1 MKRMLRLSLFACTG
15 LLLLLN
21 SSCTFQ
27 KRLYRPGFFVQ
38 SNAGKPGRETPPGN
52 VPQQTADA
60 TAEAKTTSVNL
71 PADAETLT
79 VVTETAAR
87 SATNAKTTAAVQ
99 TTKQDKKAVRK
110 ADRQSRKAIKQLVKK
125 KSAVAADKP
134 VHQYI
139 IGSCV
144 CLALGIIGGLLLL
157 SSIGAATTLSSAAG
171 MLLLGFALIVL
182 GVLGAFGLSAVGLVK
197 LKMGDDA
204 SFGGYLLGF
213 IMLGLSL
220 LLGTGIVFLFAD

>member
-1 MKRMLRLSLFACTG
+1 MKRMLRLNLLVCTG
-15 LLLLLN
+15 VLLIMN

-38 SNAGKPGRETPPGN
+38 SNAVKSGRNTEQVTAGEQTTGTTADAAPATGINAGAVESLPVQPETYPGSVTETKKGTA
-52 VPQQTADA
+52 QQTAQQ
-60 TAEAKTTSVNL
+60 V
-71 PADAETLT
+71 
-79 VVTETAAR
+79 
-87 SATNAKTTAAVQ
+87 
-99 TTKQDKKAVRK
+99 KKANRK
-110 ADRQSRKAIKQLVKK
+110 SEKQTRKEIKRLIKK
-125 KSAVAADKP
+125 KSSAKDKP

-157 SSIGAATTLSSAAG
+157 SSIGAATTLSGAAG

-182 GVLGAFGLSAVGLVK
+182 GVLGAFGLSAAGLIK

-204 SFGGYLLGF
+204 TFGGYLLGF
-213 IMLGLSL
+213 IMLGISI
-220 LLGTGIVFLFAD
+220 LLGGGIVLLFAD

>member
-1 MKRMLRLSLFACTG
+1 MKRMLRLSLLACTG

-38 SNAGKPGRETPPGN
+38 THANKTGREALPENGQ
-52 VPQQTADA
+52 QQTTTTTQ
-60 TAEAKTTSVNL
+60 TASVNKTTDVETLPVVRESSTSSAAKTT
-71 PADAETLT
+71 P
-79 VVTETAAR
+79 
-87 SATNAKTTAAVQ
+87 AVQ
-99 TTKQDKKAVRK
+99 ITKQDKKAVRK
-110 ADRQSRKAIKQLVKK
+110 AERQSRKAIKQLVKK
-125 KSAVAADKP
+125 KTAAAADKP
-134 VHQYI
+134 THQYI

-157 SSIGAATTLSSAAG
+157 GSIGSATTLSGAAG

-182 GVLGAFGLSAVGLVK
+182 GVLGAFGFSAVGLVK

-204 SFGGYLLGF
+204 NFGGYLLGF
-213 IMLGLSL
+213 IMLGLSI
-220 LLGTGIVFLFAD
+220 LLGTGIVFLFAE

>member
-1 MKRMLRLSLFACTG
+1 MKRMLRLSLLACTG

-38 SNAGKPGRETPPGN
+38 THANKTGREAIPENGQ
-52 VPQQTADA
+52 QQTTTSTQ
-60 TAEAKTTSVNL
+60 TASVNKTTDVETLPVVRESSTSSAAKTT
-71 PADAETLT
+71 P
-79 VVTETAAR
+79 
-87 SATNAKTTAAVQ
+87 AVQ
-99 TTKQDKKAVRK
+99 IAKQDKKAVRK
-110 ADRQSRKAIKQLVKK
+110 ADRQSRKAIKRLVKK
-125 KSAVAADKP
+125 KTAAADKP
-134 VHQYI
+134 IHQYI

-157 SSIGAATTLSSAAG
+157 SSINTAATLSAAAG
-171 MLLLGFALIVL
+171 ALLLGFALIVL
-182 GVLGAFGLSAVGLVK
+182 GVLGAFGLSAAGLVK

-204 SFGGYLLGF
+204 NFGGYLLGF
-213 IMLGLSL
+213 IMLGLSI